1 MLRYVIGVSLVA
13 VVLLILRSLTD
24 RKIARKYQY
33 AMWLAI
39 PLFMLLFPIVN
50 IKVNLPEL
58 PEVNEVQ
65 KVHVAASEPGDNA
78 ASEEPVIINTSPA
91 VKRIDWGASLRDTSL
106 LVSVL
111 IIAFLTL
118 YNLGFVLYVVRRR
131 SFIRTDGDSGLK
143 VYKLDY
149 KTTPFLLGR
158 SIYLGSEEESFS
170 RCVLFHEVC
179 HYRQG
184 DMFWIILRHLVLA
197 LNWYNPLIW
206 IAFIK
211 SGHDC
216 ELACDE
222 KVLKLLGQNEAAE
235 YGRTLLSLVSKKAAV
250 RHRFTLTTGMRGTYK
265 TMKKRITS
273 IKHPNK
279 NSRVVLASCAA
290 LILLAAGCSLVE
302 YGKKMSIDEATALAL
317 SAARVN
323 SEDVTVSSTELVD
336 EDGRQLYEIEFV
348 SYGDVYR
355 VYQYGMD
362 ADTGELVY
370 ACCAL
375 EEPRYP
381 LDERLFGEWVVTEN
395 STVMPFVGEDEILGY
410 TFNGDNTGYVTVLMD
425 GEETNVDYTWTASY
439 PYITFYVEGCSI
451 PRATYSIGGDCGIIL
466 SQGTRVIRRQS

>member
-1 MLRYVIGVSLVA
+1 M
-13 VVLLILRSLTD
+13 
-24 RKIARKYQY
+24 
-33 AMWLAI
+33 
-39 PLFMLLFPIVN
+39 
-50 IKVNLPEL
+50 
-58 PEVNEVQ
+58 
-65 KVHVAASEPGDNA
+65 
-78 ASEEPVIINTSPA
+78 
-91 VKRIDWGASLRDTSL
+91 
-106 LVSVL
+106 
-111 IIAFLTL
+111 
-118 YNLGFVLYVVRRR
+118 
-131 SFIRTDGDSGLK
+131 
-143 VYKLDY
+143 
-149 KTTPFLLGR
+149 
-158 SIYLGSEEESFS
+158 
-170 RCVLFHEVC
+170 
-179 HYRQG
+179 
-184 DMFWIILRHLVLA
+184 
-197 LNWYNPLIW
+197 
-206 IAFIK
+206 
-211 SGHDC
+211 
-216 ELACDE
+216 
-222 KVLKLLGQNEAAE
+222 
-235 YGRTLLSLVSKKAAV
+235 
-250 RHRFTLTTGMRGTYK
+250 
-265 TMKKRITS
+265 MKKRITS

-348 SYGDVYR
+348 SYGEVYR